1 MIRSGLQQDVINL
14 YRKGMRIALS
24 KPAQVRPAF
33 VLHLRYN
40 FRNPPLKQR
49 DYVAIEH
56 QLRKMSKT
64 LEMLSEPSVQ
74 KISVSEEMEAWWA
87 KEVSKV
93 RSRDVKKEKENDQV
107 KQKNAQGQ
115 ESSQF
120 GGRLPGH
127 GGT

>member
-1 MIRSGLQQDVINL
+1 
-14 YRKGMRIALS
+14 
-24 KPAQVRPAF
+24 
-33 VLHLRYN
+33 
-40 FRNPPLKQR
+40 
-49 DYVAIEH
+49 
-56 QLRKMSKT
+56 MSKT

-107 KQKNAQGQ
+107 KQENAQGQ

>member
-1 MIRSGLQQDVINL
+1 MVKSGLQQDVINL
-14 YRKGMRIALS
+14 YRKGIRIALS
-24 KPAQVRPAF
+24 KPAVRPAF

-40 FRNPPLKQR
+40 FRHPPLKQR

-87 KEVSKV
+87 KEVSRV

-107 KQKNAQGQ
+107 TQTNAQGQ
-115 ESSQF
+115 EIYQF
-120 GGRLPGH
+120 EGRLPGH